1 MDLFYFL
8 TWKAELCQTGAVM
21 LTDFGFVFIFLTLAV
36 LFVAFSL
43 FLSRILRPKVYDPV
57 KLSTYECGEELLGP
71 SWVQFNVR
79 FYIIAL
85 IFIIFEV
92 EVVVMYPWAVVF
104 KELGLLA
111 FVEMLIF
118 IAVLLVG
125 VAYAWKA
132 GYLEWVK
139 PKG

>member
-1 MDLFYFL
+1 
-8 TWKAELCQTGAVM
+8 M
-21 LTDFGFVFIFLTLAV
+21 LTDFGFVLVFLTLGV
-36 LFVAFSL
+36 IFVAFSL
-43 FLSRILRPKVYDPV
+43 FLSRILRPKVYHPV

-85 IFIIFEV
+85 IFIIFDV

-125 VAYAWKA
+125 FVYAWKA

-139 PKG
+139 PKD